1 MPTSHHRIFAQ
12 LQQLN
17 CGELKS
23 SAKLISL
30 LQAKISLLDTSQFDH
45 NECAPIARLFAEVL
59 KEVLA
64 DRYQTLSIRA
74 FAHLAVA
81 LDYFLD
87 PLEESPDSHL
97 GGLLDDLQ
105 FLRAT
110 ERRFALEIQA
120 FKKWRAR
127 QPS

>member
-1 MPTSHHRIFAQ
+1 MPTSHHRIFDQ

-23 SAKLISL
+23 SAKLVSL
-30 LQAKISLLDTSQFDH
+30 LQAKINILDTSQFDQS
-45 NECAPIARLFAEVL
+45 ECAPIARLFAEIL

-87 PLEESPDSHL
+87 PLEETPDAHT
-97 GGLLDDLQ
+97 GGFLDDLQ
-105 FLRAT
+105 FLRST
-110 ERRFALEIQA
+110 ERRFAQEIQS
-120 FKKWRAR
+120 FKIWRAR